1 MTTDARRTRR
11 PYPHAE
17 RQDVVQELH
26 GVQVPDPYRWL
37 ENAETAETR
46 RWSAE
51 QEALYTAER
60 ADWPGLEQ
68 WEAAVVA
75 LGTGARV
82 RPPKVRG
89 GRVFW
94 LRQEAGQEHP
104 VLVVAEA
111 GKGSGTGTGT
121 NPASASDSASSSER
135 VLLDPSALDPSGRT
149 VLDAWEPSVEGDL
162 LAYQVSRDGT
172 EDSLLRVI
180 DVATGEVVDGPLDR
194 VRKSSVGWLPGGGAF
209 YYVRQLDP
217 RLNPGEE
224 RYHRRVCL
232 HRVGTS
238 PEADAVVFGEGRDK
252 TQFYSVSVTEDGR
265 WLGITATLG
274 TGRGT
279 DLHLADLS
287 AAPLDRPLLRPA
299 QEGMGAATRL
309 HAVPGTG
316 PGDPVWLRTDRDAA
330 RGRVVACRPDELHLG
345 PDAWHEVVPER
356 SDAVLT
362 HLVVLS
368 GPELKNPL
376 GLAAWTRDTVAE
388 VTLHDLVEG
397 RQVATV
403 PLPGTGAVG
412 DFSAVASGGH
422 EAWFAY
428 TDFVT
433 PVRVLHFDARTR
445 RLTRWER
452 DADAPAAGDPEGPDG
467 PATHGRADVGPA
479 TGGRADDGPA
489 TGGPAVGRPATGGAV
504 TRQIAFPSRDG
515 TTVRMF
521 VISPGGHPDRP
532 RPALLTGYGG
542 FGRTMSPR
550 YRAQVLAWV
559 RAGGVFAW
567 AGLRGGGEEGEA
579 WHRAGSGAH
588 KQNTFD
594 DFAAAADRLIEAGWT
609 EPGRIAIMG
618 GSNGGLL
625 VGAALTQEPGK
636 YAAVVC
642 SSPLLDMVRYEL
654 SGLGPSWTPEYGSA
668 QDPARL
674 PVLFGYS
681 PYHRVTPGTAYPAVL
696 LTAADG
702 DTRTDPLH
710 ARKMCAALQHATSGA
725 GPVLL
730 RLEHGV
736 GHGDRSASRAAALQ
750 AECLAFLASHVG
762 LPAPGSA
769 AGTPPR

>member
-1 MTTDARRTRR
+1 MTADEVRATRR
-11 PYPHAE
+11 RYPHAE
-17 RQDVVQELH
+17 RQDVVEELH
-26 GVQVPDPYRWL
+26 GVRVADPYRWL
-37 ENAETAETR
+37 EDAGSAATL

-51 QEALYTAER
+51 QEVLYAAER
-60 ADWPGLEQ
+60 SALPGLER
-68 WEAAVVA
+68 WAAEVA
-75 LGTGARV
+75 ALDAVDRARS
-82 RPPKVRG
+82 PEVRG

-104 VLVVAEA
+104 VLVVAEGGEGA
-111 GKGSGTGTGT
+111 
-121 NPASASDSASSSER
+121 AER
-135 VLLDPSALDPSGRT
+135 VLLDPLVLDPSGRT
-149 VLDAWEPSVEGDL
+149 VLDAWEPSVEGEL
-162 LAYQVSRDGT
+162 LAFQVSRDGT
-172 EDSLLRVI
+172 EDSVLHVI
-180 DVATGEVVDGPLDR
+180 DVATGKLVDGPVDR

-209 YYVRQLDP
+209 YYVRRLDP

-232 HRVGTS
+232 HRIGTA
-238 PEADAVVFGEGRDK
+238 PEADAVVFGEGRDR
-252 TQFYSVSVTEDGR
+252 TQFYSVSVTADGR
-265 WLGITATLG
+265 WLGVTATLG
-274 TGRGT
+274 TGRNT
-279 DLHLADLS
+279 DLYLADLT
-287 AAPLDRPLLRPA
+287 AGPLERPLLRPV
-299 QEGMGAATRL
+299 QEGREAATRL

-316 PGDPVWLRTDRDAA
+316 PLDRVWLRTDRGAA
-330 RGRVVACRPDELHLG
+330 RGRVVACRPAELHLG
-345 PDAWHEVVPER
+345 PEAWHEVIPER
-356 SDAVLT
+356 PDAVLT
-362 HLVVLS
+362 HLVVLT
-368 GPELKNPL
+368 GPDPAHPL

-388 VTLHDLVEG
+388 VTVHDLAEG
-397 RQVATV
+397 RQVAAV

-412 DFSAVASGGH
+412 DFSAGPPGSH

-433 PVRVLHFDARTR
+433 PPRVLRFDARTCR
-445 RLTRWER
+445 VTRWER
-452 DADAPAAGDPEGPDG
+452 DAPDAPA
-467 PATHGRADVGPA
+467 V
-479 TGGRADDGPA
+479 
-489 TGGPAVGRPATGGAV
+489 GGAV
-504 TRQIAFPSRDG
+504 TRQVSFPSPDG

-521 VISPGGHPDRP
+521 VISPTGRPDVP

-579 WHRAGSGAH
+579 WHRAGSGEN

-594 DFAAAADRLIEAGWT
+594 DFAAAADLLTTAGWAA
-609 EPGRIAIMG
+609 PGRLAIMG

-625 VGAALTQEPGK
+625 VGAALTQRPGT

-642 SSPLLDMVRYEL
+642 MAPLLDMVRYEL

-668 QDPARL
+668 RDPGGLRTL
-674 PVLFGYS
+674 LGYS

-710 ARKMCAALQHATSGA
+710 ARKMCAALQHATSGT

-736 GHGDRSASRAAALQ
+736 GHGDRAASRAVALQ
-750 AECLAFLASHVG
+750 AECLAFLAHHVG
-762 LPAPGSA
+762 LPAPR
-769 AGTPPR
+769 PRPGPEAEGDGDGHA

>member
-26 GVQVPDPYRWL
+26 GVLVPDPYRWL
-37 ENAETAETR
+37 EDAETAETR

-60 ADWPGLEQ
+60 AAWPGLER
-68 WEAAVVA
+68 WEAEVAA
-75 LGTGARV
+75 LGAGVRV
-82 RPPKVRG
+82 RSPKVRG

-104 VLVVAEA
+104 VLVVAET
-111 GKGSGTGTGT
+111 GVGTGRVSG
-121 NPASASDSASSSER
+121 AASER

-149 VLDAWEPSVEGDL
+149 VLDAWEPSPEGDL

-180 DVATGEVVDGPLDR
+180 DVATGEVVDGPVDR
-194 VRKSSVGWLPGGGAF
+194 VRKSSIGWLPGGGAF
-209 YYVRQLDP
+209 YYVRRLDP

-232 HRVGTS
+232 HRLGTS
-238 PEADAVVFGEGRDK
+238 PDADAVVFGEGRDK
-252 TQFYSVSVTEDGR
+252 TQFYSVSVTGDGR

-279 DLHLADLS
+279 DVHLADLS
-287 AAPLDRPLLRPA
+287 AGPLDRPLLRPV
-299 QEGMGAATRL
+299 QEDMGAATRL

-316 PGDPVWLRTDRDAA
+316 PADRVWLRTDRDAA

-345 PDAWHEVVPER
+345 PAAWHEVVPER
-356 SDAVLT
+356 PDAVLT

-412 DFSAVASGGH
+412 DFSAVSSGGH

-433 PVRVLHFDARTR
+433 PVRVLHFDARTH

-452 DADAPAAGDPEGPDG
+452 DAPADG
-467 PATHGRADVGPA
+467 PE
-479 TGGRADDGPA
+479 
-489 TGGPAVGRPATGGAV
+489 GPAVGGPAAGAPAV
-504 TRQIAFPSRDG
+504 DGAMTRQVAFPSRDG

-521 VISPGGHPDRP
+521 VISPSGHPDRP

-579 WHRAGSGAH
+579 WHRAGSGEH

-710 ARKMCAALQHATSGA
+710 ARKMCAALQHATAGT

-736 GHGDRSASRAAALQ
+736 GHGDRAASRAAALQ

-762 LPAPGSA
+762 LPAPGSDA
-769 AGTPPR
+769 APSQR